1 MSKYSVD
8 RIEEKTAVIEYN
20 GKFFEIELDELP
32 ENINEGDVIV
42 KDDNGN
48 FIIDYSQTKKIQ
60 KELFEK
66 QKSLFDC

>member
-8 RIEEKTAVIEYN
+8 RIEEKTAVIEHN

-42 KDDNGN
+42 KDDNGK

>member
-8 RIEEKTAVIEYN
+8 RIEEKNAVIEHN

-32 ENINEGDVIV
+32 ENIKEGDVIV

-48 FIIDYSQTKKIQ
+48 FIIDNSQTKKIQ
-60 KELFEK
+60 KELFAK